1 MGSDTAQLQI
11 SQETGERVAFNG
23 SADLPDCLAA
33 PSVRRI
39 RLIAF
44 QDA

>member
-1 MGSDTAQLQI
+1 MGSDTAQLPI
-11 SQETGERVAFNG
+11 SQDTGERVAFDG
-23 SADLPDCLAA
+23 SAALPDCLAA
-33 PSVRRI
+33 LSVRRI